1 VRKAQLWSLDF
12 VMSLLIFMSALLAVM
27 FAWNYIGTNA
37 AETRQLKE
45 LQLKALTLSDS
56 LIRTGGLPDDWDEGD
71 VVVIGLAQEENVL
84 NATKVDSFINLSSSD
99 HSRARGLLDMGLYD
113 FLFEITE
120 MNGTVFRNTSVP
132 IGADAEVIVPVER
145 YCLLEDRIVKAR
157 LTIWG

>member
-1 VRKAQLWSLDF
+1 MRKAQLWSLDF
-12 VMSLLIFMSALLAVM
+12 VMSLLIFLSAMLAVM
-27 FAWNYIGTNA
+27 FAWSNISMNA

-56 LIRTGGLPDDWDEGD
+56 LIRTGGLPEDWNEGD

-84 NATKVDSFINLSSSD
+84 HATKVDRFFNLSDSD
-99 HSRARGLLDMGLYD
+99 YGRARGLLNMGLYD
-113 FLFEITE
+113 FLFEISD

-145 YCLLEDRIVKAR
+145 YCLLGDRIVKVR